1 MTQDVL
7 IVADDLS
14 GAAESA
20 AELAGACGVPLALSE
35 KSGRTSPAGAPRVR
49 AVDVDTRHSPP
60 AAARLRTGR
69 ALGAAGANT
78 LVFAK
83 LDSLLRGNPG
93 AAVDEL
99 RRAGRTVVVSAAH
112 PGAGRTVR
120 AGVSF
125 VDGVALHETAAWAA
139 EEALPPRSVAAA
151 LGGPA
156 GVGGFRVIPLA
167 VVRSASALREAIA
180 ECARTGAV
188 AVCDAETPE
197 DLSAVAEATLAQSVP
212 VALAGTAAL
221 ARALAG
227 LLELPGDGPRHA
239 ARPLPERPVLVVAGT
254 RAPSLDAQ
262 FATLA
267 AAGATAYDLD
277 EAALARAARGGLPH
291 DGAATTAVRLARG
304 HAWRAVDVDRLAAA
318 VVPLAQATGA
328 HLVLT
333 GGETARRVLGAL
345 GVDELTV
352 VGPLGAGAVLCRTAD
367 GRAVV
372 TRPGSFGGDG
382 HLVDLTAR
390 LRALMTET

>member
-1 MTQDVL
+1 LRLEPISFGNVTIDMPVILAPMTGVTDL
-7 IVADDLS
+7 PFRRIVRRYGS
-14 GAAESA
+14 GLNVTEMIASQAMIRE
-20 AELAGACGVPLALSE
+20 
-35 KSGRTSPAGAPRVR
+35 
-49 AVDVDTRHSPP
+49 TRQ
-60 AAARLRTGR
+60 
-69 ALGAAGANT
+69 
-78 LVFAK
+78 
-83 LDSLLRGNPG
+83 SLQK
-93 AAVDEL
+93 
-99 RRAGRTVVVSAAH
+99 
-112 PGAGRTVR
+112 
-120 AGVSF
+120 
-125 VDGVALHETAAWAA
+125 AAWAA

-197 DLSAVAEATLAQSVP
+197 DLSAVAVATLAQSVP

-227 LLELPGDGPRHA
+227 LLELPGDGPGHA

-262 FATLA
+262 FAALA
-267 AAGATAYDLD
+267 AAGATMYDLD
-277 EAALARAARGGLPH
+277 EATLARAARDGLPH
-291 DGAATTAVRLARG
+291 DGPATTAVRLARG
-304 HAWRAVDVDRLAAA
+304 HAWRAADVDRLAAA
-318 VVPLAQATGA
+318 VVPLARATGA
-328 HLVLT
+328 HLLLT
-333 GGETARRVLGAL
+333 GGETARRVLDAL

-352 VGPLGAGAVLCRTAD
+352 LGPLGAGAVLCRTAD

-390 LRALMTET
+390 LRALMTETAATSAGKDS